1 MSMAGT
7 ARPWAPCR
15 QTDATW
21 FSCSRSAPQGAL
33 FLSPKARVGRACFSV
48 LPRSNNVNMN
58 TPIPLHQ
65 LPQKTIF
72 RSGDVFVL
80 FGELFGRGYANGLVN
95 EARQAGM
102 NIVGITVG
110 RRDANNALRPL
121 NDEELAAAEQNLGGR
136 IINIPLMAGFDMD
149 SPPGEPTPTD
159 LLSSLTL
166 KSWTEDKLDWAH
178 IEKCQKI
185 GIERFTNALAQV
197 MTSLDPMIPM
207 GRNVFFA
214 HTMAGGIPKAK
225 VFLAIANRVYKGR
238 GERYMSSQTLL
249 DSDLGKLILK
259 NFDEVSANTFE
270 HLINASASI
279 RARVESGGG
288 QVRYSAYGYHGT
300 EILIGEDYVWQTYT
314 NYTQG
319 MAKMRLE
326 RIAEAAWSKGIKATV
341 YNCPEIRTNS
351 SDIFA
356 GVELPLI
363 PLLNALKKENGGTW
377 AEAQWQACRELLVEG
392 VTLESVLQKVL
403 DFQTSDTMRPFR
415 NFAAW
420 PMPNSQSQAD
430 LTIGTSDEVQKL
442 HKDSKAL
449 ITDLLSALVIEATGP
464 LMFRESSAPT
474 GPVLWLNHDIIAR
487 QLNLLH
493 A

>member
-1 MSMAGT
+1 
-7 ARPWAPCR
+7 
-15 QTDATW
+15 
-21 FSCSRSAPQGAL
+21 
-33 FLSPKARVGRACFSV
+33 
-48 LPRSNNVNMN
+48 MN
-58 TPIPLHQ
+58 TPIPLQQ
-65 LPQKTIF
+65 LPQQNIF
-72 RSGDVFVL
+72 RPGDVFVL

-102 NIVGITVG
+102 TIVGITVG

-121 NDEELAAAEQNLGGR
+121 NEEELASAEQNLGGK
-136 IINIPLMAGFDMD
+136 IINVPLMAGFDAD
-149 SPPGEPTPTD
+149 APAGEPTPTD
-159 LLSSLTL
+159 LLGSLTL

-178 IEKCQKI
+178 IEKCRAI
-185 GIERFTNALAQV
+185 GVKRFTDSLAEV
-197 MTSLDPMIPM
+197 MHTLSGMIPE

-238 GERYMSSQTLL
+238 GERFMSSQTLL
-249 DSDLGKLILK
+249 DSDLGKLILM
-259 NFDEVSANTFE
+259 NFDEVSANTFG
-270 HLINASASI
+270 HLIQASAEI
-279 RARVESGGG
+279 RARAENSGA

-300 EILIGEDYVWQTYT
+300 EILIDDNYHWQTYT

-319 MAKMRLE
+319 LAKMRLE
-326 RIAEAAWSKGIKATV
+326 HIAETAWSQRIQATV

-363 PLLNALKKENGGTW
+363 PLLNALKKENGGAW
-377 AEAQWQACRELLVEG
+377 AQAQWQACEALLADG
-392 VTLESVLQKVL
+392 ITLDQVLDKVL
-403 DFQTSDTMRPFR
+403 DFQRNAVMQAFR

-420 PMPNSQSQAD
+420 PMPNSQLQAD
-430 LTIGTSDEVQKL
+430 LTIGTSDEVQKM
-442 HKDSKAL
+442 HRDNKAL
-449 ITDLLSALVIEATGP
+449 ITDLLSGLVIEATGP
-464 LMFRESSAPT
+464 LIFRESSAPS

-487 QLNLLH
+487 QLNLMH